1 MEYAY
6 PAGGGIGMESL
17 GTLLRSQSSQNNGG
31 TQGGIQ
37 ISENQNQNEGE
48 PQQGG
53 LPNGIGSLIDLI
65 G

>member
-6 PAGGGIGMESL
+6 PVGNGVETQSL
-17 GTLLRSQSSQNNGG
+17 GTLLRSQSSQNSGG

-37 ISENQNQNEGE
+37 DPEYQNQNGCE
-48 PQQGG
+48 PHQSGVV
-53 LPNGIGSLIDLI
+53 NGVGALLDMY

>member
-6 PAGGGIGMESL
+6 PAGNGVETQSL
-17 GTLLRSQSSQNNGG
+17 GTLLRSQSSQSNEG
-31 TQGGIQ
+31 TQRGIQ
-37 ISENQNQNEGE
+37 SPENQNQNEGE

-53 LPNGIGSLIDLI
+53 LPNGIGNLLDLL